1 MLNQQGPEA
10 DISSRGASAQ
20 LKGPL
25 QLLQGK
31 SFRQQHDTDTYKST
45 GLSSIHDN
53 AYCTCLSVPT
63 DSETN
68 KNNWTKHKSSCI
80 LKV

>member
-1 MLNQQGPEA
+1 MLNKQGPEA
-10 DISSRGASAQ
+10 DISSCGASAQ

-31 SFRQQHDTDTYKST
+31 SSRQQHDTDTYNST

-53 AYCTCLSVPT
+53 AYCTCQSVPT
-63 DSETN
+63 YSE
-68 KNNWTKHKSSCI
+68 KTKQKQKQI
-80 LKV
+80 IFI

>member
-1 MLNQQGPEA
+1 MLNKQGPEA
-10 DISSRGASAQ
+10 DISSCGASAQ

-53 AYCTCLSVPT
+53 AYCTCQSVPT
-63 DSETN
+63 DSE
-68 KNNWTKHKSSCI
+68 KTKQKQKQI
-80 LKV
+80 IFI